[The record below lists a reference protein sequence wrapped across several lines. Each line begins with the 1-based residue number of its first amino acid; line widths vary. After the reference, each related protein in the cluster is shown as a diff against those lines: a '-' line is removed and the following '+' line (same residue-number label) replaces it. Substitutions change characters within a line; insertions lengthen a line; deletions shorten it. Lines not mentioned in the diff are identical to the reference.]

1 VFGWFRKKEEETSQK
16 PKRRSAN
23 VKVQQSNKWQK
34 KKIKNLKAS
43 SRFADKGKD

>member
-16 PKRRSAN
+16 PRRRAAN
-23 VKVQQSNKWQK
+23 VKVQKSNKWQK
-34 KKIKNLKAS
+34 KKAKNLRSS